1 LCILQNTGVE
11 KELVPGGRTKSVT
24 FSNRCLYCDLV
35 QSKRLH
41 EFDAQIAAMQHG
53 LAQIVPLSVLR
64 LYTWE
69 QLEVA
74 VAGDPAFGK
83 FNLLKLSVNL
93 L

>member
-1 LCILQNTGVE
+1 
-11 KELVPGGRTKSVT
+11 
-24 FSNRCLYCDLV
+24 
-35 QSKRLH
+35 
-41 EFDAQIAAMQHG
+41 MQHG

-74 VAGDPAFGK
+74 VAGDPAFGE
-83 FNLLKLSVNL
+83 FNLLELSVKL